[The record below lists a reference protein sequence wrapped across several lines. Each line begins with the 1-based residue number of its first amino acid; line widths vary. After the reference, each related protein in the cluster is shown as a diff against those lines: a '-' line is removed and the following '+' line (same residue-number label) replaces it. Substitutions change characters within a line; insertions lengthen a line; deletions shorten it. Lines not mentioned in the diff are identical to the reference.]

1 MHNLNE
7 QKPIDHDLS
16 DEQLMQDVVEGDQ
29 AAYGLLV
36 TRYSS
41 KSYSIACRI
50 LLYSNDK
57 SEEVVQDA
65 FIRLWLKPHLFDS
78 RKAKFSTWFYRV
90 VMNRALD
97 EKRKKTYLPLID
109 DGVNIS
115 DDRPSAFDQ
124 VASDQKSFKITKA
137 IGSLSEKQQQ
147 ALTLCYYEGFKNGEA
162 ALIMDMNIKA
172 VESLLLRARRALKTI
187 LLKEDISI

>member
-1 MHNLNE
+1 
-7 QKPIDHDLS
+7 
-16 DEQLMQDVVEGDQ
+16 MQDVVEGDQ